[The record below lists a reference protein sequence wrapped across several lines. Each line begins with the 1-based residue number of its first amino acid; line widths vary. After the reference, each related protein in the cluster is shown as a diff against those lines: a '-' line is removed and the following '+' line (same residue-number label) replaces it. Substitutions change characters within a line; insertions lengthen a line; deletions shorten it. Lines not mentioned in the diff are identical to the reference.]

1 MLRWNEDD
9 GRPRARLY
17 LRPRSRDAEH
27 VILVTPRLYLTPF
40 TLPMVEAVM
49 LGRRDEAER
58 IANARLPPAWPNRA
72 LIERAFTA
80 SLDRIRADPAQRL
93 WGDRMMLSRDGERR
107 VLGSVVFHGAPGDDG
122 VVEIAYGV
130 EEGSQGMG
138 LATEA
143 TRASVEWALAQPGVR
158 VVTAT
163 TFAWHAASLRVI
175 EKLEMKPA
183 GTRDHDVLGE
193 MLVFARSV

>member
-1 MLRWNEDD
+1 M
-9 GRPRARLY
+9 
-17 LRPRSRDAEH
+17 
-27 VILVTPRLYLTPF
+27 ILVTPRLELVPF

-49 LGRRDEAER
+49 LGRREDAER

-80 SLDRIRADPAQRL
+80 SLENIRADPARRL

-138 LATEA
+138 YATEA
-143 TRASVEWALAQPGVR
+143 TRASVEWALAQPDVR
-158 VVTAT
+158 VVKAT
-163 TFAWHAASLRVI
+163 TFAWHVASLRVI
-175 EKLEMKPA
+175 EKLGMQAA
-183 GTRDHDVLGE
+183 GTRDHDMLGE
-193 MLVFARSV
+193 MLVFAREG

>member
-1 MLRWNEDD
+1 
-9 GRPRARLY
+9 
-17 LRPRSRDAEH
+17 
-27 VILVTPRLYLTPF
+27 VILATPRLYLVPF

-49 LGRRDEAER
+49 LGRRDDAER

-80 SLDRIRADPAQRL
+80 SLDRIRADPAGRL
-93 WGDRMMLSRDGERR
+93 WGDRLMLSRDGERR

-158 VVTAT
+158 VITAT
-163 TFAWHAASLRVI
+163 TFAWHTASLRVI
-175 EKLEMKPA
+175 QKLDMKPA
-183 GTRDHDVLGE
+183 GTREHDMLGE
-193 MLVFARSV
+193 MLVFALERPR

>member
-1 MLRWNEDD
+1 
-9 GRPRARLY
+9 
-17 LRPRSRDAEH
+17 
-27 VILVTPRLYLTPF
+27 
-40 TLPMVEAVM
+40 M
-49 LGRRDEAER
+49 LGRREDAER
-58 IANARLPPAWPNRA
+58 IADARLPPAWPNRA

-80 SLDRIRADPAQRL
+80 SLDRIRADPEKRL

-107 VLGSVVFHGAPGDDG
+107 VLGSVVFHGAPEADG
-122 VVEIAYGV
+122 IVEIAYGV

-163 TFAWHAASLRVI
+163 TFAWHLASMRVI
-175 EKLEMKPA
+175 EKLGMKPA
-183 GTRDHDVLGE
+183 GTRDHDMLGE
-193 MLVFARSV
+193 MLVFAREG